1 MNFIAAHLLSQM
13 RNEEYVFWTLCQ
25 IIEQYLPL
33 DYFSNFFGVVVDQKV
48 LDDMIGRMFPRL
60 AEHFDHI
67 GFSTE
72 LLSMAWFVQ
81 LLVNKMPLQTVN
93 LVWDMFLLD
102 DIRSLFRAILTA
114 IRQVHDQCL
123 NLERFD
129 EVLVM
134 MQEFIET

>member
-102 DIRSLFRAILTA
+102 DIRSIFRAILTA
-114 IRQVHDQCL
+114 IKQVHDQCL
-123 NLERFD
+123 NFERFD
-129 EVLVM
+129 EVLIM